1 MNFQKH
7 LSSFF
12 DIRYLYYK
20 TFKSDL
26 KTNIVKT
33 KYILSLLVGI
43 IISGSIY
50 AHPAYA
56 HTFGGDESASWLAKV
71 AEIKTEAGLVAK
83 NVGNSDALGYYSDAL
98 GEYWNSNDTKEMGE
112 RNALL
117 QQKIPETINA
127 VLDDAKSGNQN
138 AVTTDLSNLNGYLD
152 ESITVRVDK
161 DKLQNSTVQALSIVF
176 VLKEALEKY
185 GDALNSTVD
194 LNDMSQMNMS
204 SMSEGTMAGMMSN
217 NTIVDQN
224 AYENSIGLASTA
236 QQLFADISSKNSDK
250 SISNDKISAGFTKLV
265 QDLNN
270 KADANTIMNDVHVGI
285 HPTLIDA
292 YSIQEPTAH
301 GTEPSVVPEFP
312 LPALLIIVS
321 IAGVVV
327 ATRLKPMLGF

>member
-1 MNFQKH
+1 M
-7 LSSFF
+7 
-12 DIRYLYYK
+12 
-20 TFKSDL
+20 
-26 KTNIVKT
+26 KT

-43 IISGSIY
+43 VISGLIY
-50 AHPAYA
+50 TNPAYA

-83 NVGNSDALGYYSDAL
+83 NVGNSDALDYYSDAL
-98 GEYWNSNDTKEMGE
+98 GEYWNANDTKEMGE

-127 VLDDAKSGNQN
+127 ILDDAKSGNQS
-138 AVTTDLSNLNGYLD
+138 AVTTDLSNLDGYLD

-161 DKLQNSTVQALSIVF
+161 DKLQNSTVQALSVVF
-176 VLKEALEKY
+176 VLKETLEKY

-204 SMSEGTMAGMMSN
+204 SMSDGTMAGMMSSS
-217 NTIVDQN
+217 TIVDQN

-236 QQLFADISSKNSDK
+236 QQLFADISSKNPDK
-250 SISNDKISAGFTKLV
+250 SIPNDKISTGLTKLV
-265 QDLNN
+265 QDLNS
-270 KADANTIMNDVHVGI
+270 KADVNTIMNDVHVGI

-292 YSIQEPTAH
+292 YNIQESTAH
-301 GTEPSVVPEFP
+301 GTESSAVPEFP
-312 LPALLIIVS
+312 LPAILIIIS

-327 ATRLKPMLGF
+327 ATRLKPILGF